1 VTVGY
6 GTQVAGAAAGVH
18 HVSTGMVA
26 DVKDLAG
33 LLRRI
38 AVTVAGTVILA
49 VGVVLLVAPGP
60 GLVVIALALAVFA
73 TGRFRRLWP
82 SSEPVQQPTL
92 RWSVDRQRAA
102 RTRAVRPE
110 GKHVVQVRLDHL
122 HHTDNDSP
130 IKGLVELRGTQEVPG
145 VNHQVNETEPH
156 VGSGGNIS
164 VRTHN
169 ELLER
174 CRSERLCLSTS

>member
-1 VTVGY
+1 MARRGAVVR
-6 GTQVAGAAAGVH
+6 AAA
-18 HVSTGMVA
+18 
-26 DVKDLAG
+26 
-33 LLRRI
+33 
-38 AVTVAGTVILA
+38 
-49 VGVVLLVAPGP
+49 LVAVPAAVIAATTAVMTPGW
-60 GLVVIALALAVFA
+60 IALALAVFA